1 MGVRQAAQSLVE
13 SHGPATVP
21 GPATPETVPTT
32 EEEETVERAQRTQER
47 AGQSLVDQGIGVMVA
62 VIVIGAVAIPVANTV
77 IQDANVTGTAG
88 TILGFVD
95 LALALA
101 LFVAAISMVR

>member
-1 MGVRQAAQSLVE
+1 MNVRATAQSLVDSE
-13 SHGPATVP
+13 GPATQV
-21 GPATPETVPTT
+21 GPATPSTIETDSTDK
-32 EEEETVERAQRTQER
+32 VERASRLEGR

-77 IQDANVTGTAG
+77 IADSNITGTAG